1 MPYDPRRDR
10 PQPASQDNQPSA
22 VDALLEDAAGAA
34 APDADG
40 PSDAAA
46 SAPTAET
53 ASAPATRWSD
63 RLLHSVGLSNLLA
76 AATALAV
83 LRFIWK
89 CRQRRSRRSGRSA
102 PSR

>member
-10 PQPASQDNQPSA
+10 PQPASQDDQLSA
-22 VDALLEDAAGAA
+22 VDALLEDAAVAP

-40 PSDAAA
+40 PPDTAAGAPTAEAA
-46 SAPTAET
+46 SAPT
-53 ASAPATRWSD
+53 TRWSD
-63 RLLHSVGLSNLLA
+63 RLLHSVGLSSILA

-89 CRQRRSRRSGRSA
+89 CRQRRRRSGRRG
-102 PSR
+102 PGR